1 MHWAYEVAHELIRKH
16 PNKEKFVCA
25 SELVRQVLFILGT
38 FVKS

>member
-16 PNKEKFVCA
+16 PNKETLFA
-25 SELVRQVLFILGT
+25 HLELVHLVLFILGI

>member
-16 PNKEKFVCA
+16 QIKKRLFVHL
-25 SELVRQVLFILGT
+25 ELVRQVLFILGT